1 MKLKKIDI
9 PQVLQED
16 QGHLNDP
23 NTTQFVSGQTIK
35 LVIHPF
41 AWFDPRNIGDHSITS
56 EQQTS
61 RVSRKKHVRQHKN
74 YHVQRTQRAKKKQG
88 QNSCSTSPS
97 AKKNTPKHSSSTW
110 VLLVGLSLVSPV
122 RCWLDVWTSQRW
134 HQSSWLQQQWHT
146 GHLLGDTRHRP
157 RGPNVAGVKAIWGGW
172 KLDVQIKHR
181 KHNIGKLHLN
191 NE

>member
-61 RVSRKKHVRQHKN
+61 RVSRKKHVRHHKN
-74 YHVQRTQRAKKKQG
+74 YHVQRTQRAKKNRGKIHVPHHLPQKKTL
-88 QNSCSTSPS
+88 QNIPHPLGFCSSVCPLFHLFAADLTFGLR
-97 AKKNTPKHSSSTW
+97 KDDTNQVGSSSNGTLGIFW
-110 VLLVGLSLVSPV
+110 ATHAT
-122 RCWLDVWTSQRW
+122 D
-134 HQSSWLQQQWHT
+134 
-146 GHLLGDTRHRP
+146 LGDPTL
-157 RGPNVAGVKAIWGGW
+157 RGWRQYGGGENW
-172 KLDVQIKHR
+172 MFKLSIG
-181 KHNIGKLHLN
+181 NIT
-191 NE
+191 